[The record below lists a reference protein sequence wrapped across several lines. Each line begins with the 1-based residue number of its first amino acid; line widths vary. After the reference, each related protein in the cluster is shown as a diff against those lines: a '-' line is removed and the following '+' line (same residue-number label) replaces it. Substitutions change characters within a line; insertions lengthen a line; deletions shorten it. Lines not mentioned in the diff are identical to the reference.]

1 MGGKVFLMIATKQ
14 DLYNVITSATLTYH
28 QKLMC
33 IGNTAERLFDPRE
46 LLGYTEEEM
55 EYINNQMICDLN
67 EGYAIYRPRYIIPD
81 YEVYMKKGCAFL
93 DLPAPTDLE
102 EALDG
107 LLILYSH
114 VPSITT
120 YPVFIGHL
128 DTLLDPFVTS
138 EEKDY
143 KRIKRFLNH
152 IDKMIPDS
160 FCHANIGPKDT
171 LAGRLILKAI
181 IELQNPTPN
190 MSIKYNKE
198 TTSRE
203 FAELAAKA
211 CLLVSKPSFAN
222 DEYYKKDLGEYA
234 LASCY
239 NALPMAGGAY
249 TLTRLRLGT
258 IAKAVQSA
266 EEMIEVLLP
275 KVAKLAL
282 STMDK
287 RHKFL
292 VEKSNYFEVDFLTKE
307 GFISRENFT
316 SMLAIVGLADAVNH
330 LLALE
335 QVNETFGQSKRGD
348 EIATALL
355 DKLQAINDAH
365 EGLYVER
372 TKNRYLLHAQ
382 VGAGLHEEDK
392 NNTPAHRVKVGQ
404 EPALLEH
411 LKQSAPFHKYFP
423 SGTGDLFAFDQTYT
437 DHLDAVVDIIDG
449 SFALG
454 YRYITTYLKN
464 TDLIRV
470 TGYLVKKSEVEKY
483 RKGEVVLR
491 DTTWYGSQTDENAQV
506 FDRSLRDEANV
517 RGVQA

>member
-1 MGGKVFLMIATKQ
+1 MLATKE
-14 DLYNVITSATLTYH
+14 DLLNIITADNLTYH
-28 QKLMC
+28 QKLMSL
-33 IGNTAERLFDPRE
+33 GNAAERMFNPIE
-46 LLGYTEEEM
+46 LLGYTQEEWDH
-55 EYINNQMICDLN
+55 INNQMICDLN
-67 EGYAIYRPRYIIPD
+67 EGYGIYRPRYIIPD
-81 YEVYMKKGCAFL
+81 YSVYIKNGCKFL
-93 DLPAPTDLE
+93 DLKAPQDLD

-107 LLILYSH
+107 LLILYSK

-128 DTLLDPFVTS
+128 DRLLDPFVKS
-138 EEKDY
+138 EDDY
-143 KRIKRFLNH
+143 VKIKRFLNH

-160 FCHANIGPKDT
+160 FCHANVGPVDT
-171 LAGRLILKAI
+171 LAGRLILKAV

-190 MSIKYNKE
+190 MSIKYDKE
-198 TTSRE
+198 KTSRE

-222 DEYYKKDLGEYA
+222 DKYYTSDLGEYA

-258 IAKAVQSA
+258 IVKAAKTSD
-266 EEMIEVLLP
+266 EMINVLVP

-292 VEKSNYFEVDFLTKE
+292 VERSNYFKTDFLTNE
-307 GFISRENFT
+307 GFLKRENFT
-316 SMLAIVGLADAVNH
+316 SMLAIVGLADAVNY
-330 LLALE
+330 LLEIEGL
-335 QVNETFGQSKRGD
+335 NETFGKSKRGD
-348 EIATALL
+348 ELATAIL
-355 DKLQAINDAH
+355 DKLKETNDNH
-365 EGLYVER
+365 EGVYVER
-372 TKNRYLLHAQ
+372 TGNRYLLHAQ
-382 VGAGLHEEDK
+382 VGAGLHDEDK

-404 EPALLEH
+404 EPMLLEH

-506 FDRSLRDEANV
+506 FDRSLRDEKNV
-517 RGVQA
+517 KGI

>member
-1 MGGKVFLMIATKQ
+1 MLATKE
-14 DLYNVITSATLTYH
+14 DLLNVITSNNLTYH

-33 IGNTAERLFDPRE
+33 LGNSAERLFDPRE
-46 LLGYTEEEM
+46 LLGYTDEEW

-81 YEVYMKKGCAFL
+81 YEVYINNGCKFL
-93 DLPAPTDLE
+93 SLPAPTDLD

-107 LLILYSH
+107 LLILYTH

-128 DTLLDPFVTS
+128 DTLLDRFVTN
-138 EEKDY
+138 EDTDY
-143 KRIKRFLNH
+143 IKIKRFLNH

-160 FCHANIGPKDT
+160 FCHANIGPKET

-222 DEYYKKDLGEYA
+222 DEYYKSDLGDYA

-239 NALPMAGGAY
+239 NALPLAGGAY
-249 TLTRLRLGT
+249 SLTRLRLGT
-258 IAKAVQSA
+258 IAKAVKSA
-266 EEMIEVLLP
+266 DDMVNNLLP

-292 VEKSNYFEVDFLTKE
+292 VEKSNYFNVDFLTKE
-307 GFISRENFT
+307 GFIKRENFT
-316 SMLAIVGLADAVNH
+316 SMIAIVGLADAVNFI
-330 LLALE
+330 LNLE
-335 QVNETFGQSKRGD
+335 GLNETFGKSKRGD
-348 EIATALL
+348 EIATAIL
-355 DKLQAINDAH
+355 DKLKEVNDAH
-365 EGLYVER
+365 TGVYVER
-372 TKNRYLLHAQ
+372 TNNHYLLHAQ
-382 VGAGLHEEDK
+382 VGAGLHDEDK

-404 EPALLEH
+404 EPMLLEH

-449 SFALG
+449 AFALG

-483 RKGEVVLR
+483 RKGEAVLR
-491 DTTWYGSQTDENAQV
+491 DTTWYGSQTDDNAQV

-517 RGVQA
+517 KGE

>member
-1 MGGKVFLMIATKQ
+1 MLANKE
-14 DLYNVITSATLTYH
+14 DLYNIITSDTLTYH
-28 QKLMC
+28 QKLMSL
-33 IGNTAERLFDPRE
+33 GNAAERLFNPME
-46 LLGYTEEEM
+46 LLGYTQEEWD
-55 EYINNQMICDLN
+55 YINNQMICDLN

-81 YEVYMKKGCAFL
+81 YSVYMKNGCKFL
-93 DLPAPTDLE
+93 DLPAPKDLD

-128 DTLLDPFVTS
+128 DMLLDPFV
-138 EEKDY
+138 KDEQQDY
-143 KRIKRFLNH
+143 IKIKRFLNH

-160 FCHANIGPKDT
+160 FCHANVGPKDT
-171 LAGRLILKAI
+171 LAGRLILKAV

-222 DEYYKKDLGEYA
+222 DEYYKSDLGDYA

-239 NALPMAGGAY
+239 NALPLAGGAY

-258 IAKAVQSA
+258 IAKGASSTEDMVNH
-266 EEMIEVLLP
+266 LLP

-287 RHKFL
+287 RHRFL
-292 VEKSNYFEVDFLTKE
+292 VEKSNYFKTDFLTKE
-307 GFISRENFT
+307 GFLKRDNFT
-316 SMLAIVGLADAVNH
+316 SMIAIVGLADAVNH
-330 LLALE
+330 FLALE
-335 QVNETFGQSKRGD
+335 GISETFGSSTRGD
-348 EIATALL
+348 EIATLIME
-355 DKLQAINDAH
+355 KLKEVNDNH
-365 EGLYVER
+365 EGVYVER

-404 EPALLEH
+404 EPMLLDH

-423 SGTGDLFAFDQTYT
+423 SGTGDLFAFDQTYV

-449 SFALG
+449 AFALG

-491 DTTWYGSQTDENAQV
+491 DTTWYGSQTDDNAQV

-517 RGVQA
+517 AGK